1 MWLSN
6 RRIFLAFGGAFVAGC
21 ALQPANQMQSVD
33 RILSAITLETPRDRR
48 SFYFRNALAD
58 RLGASDPAPR
68 YGLSYQL
75 STAASRSAIAP
86 DGRSL
91 RQQVE
96 GSVTFML
103 RDLTNNTVVYTQ
115 SRRAFVLW
123 CGMKL
128 NGRDISALVAKPDD
142 RTPAVLFYGADAMRV
157 ALKREEYLKN
167 LLGPNADEEM
177 RLARFSASELKKEP
191 AMLQDALKAQGFF
204 PGQRAVFIEEAA
216 DAVSKIVMDGIDAS
230 EAGDATIV
238 VTAGQLKPSSSLRK
252 GFEGHSSAKCA
263 PIYDNPPTRAEI
275 EADLKK
281 AGLAHVPMDAMDT
294 LNALARDLEPGD
306 FRQTLE
312 KLALYKYGDYTAV
325 STQDIE
331 ACAPTSAEAE
341 LDDILNIVA
350 SGRADQIGPVM
361 KRLKDQGMQPV
372 TLTIGAA
379 RHFKTLFSAASD
391 PGGAAN
397 GVGKL
402 RPPVYGPRRD
412 MIVHQ
417 AQQWGGRKL
426 QEALTVLTDL
436 DLQLR
441 SAGQRAPAMELVERS
456 LIRLAMMA
464 RR

>member
-1 MWLSN
+1 MYGFSPN
-6 RRIFLAFGGAFVAGC
+6 VR
-21 ALQPANQMQSVD
+21 
-33 RILSAITLETPRDRR
+33 ET
-48 SFYFRNALAD
+48 
-58 RLGASDPAPR
+58 
-68 YGLSYQL
+68 
-75 STAASRSAIAP
+75 
-86 DGRSL
+86 
-91 RQQVE
+91 
-96 GSVTFML
+96 
-103 RDLTNNTVVYTQ
+103 
-115 SRRAFVLW
+115 
-123 CGMKL
+123 
-128 NGRDISALVAKPDD
+128 
-142 RTPAVLFYGADAMRV
+142 
-157 ALKREEYLKN
+157 
-167 LLGPNADEEM
+167 
-177 RLARFSASELKKEP
+177 
-191 AMLQDALKAQGFF
+191 
-204 PGQRAVFIEEAA
+204 
-216 DAVSKIVMDGIDAS
+216 
-230 EAGDATIV
+230 
-238 VTAGQLKPSSSLRK
+238 
-252 GFEGHSSAKCA
+252 
-263 PIYDNPPTRAEI
+263 
-275 EADLKK
+275 
-281 AGLAHVPMDAMDT
+281 
-294 LNALARDLEPGD
+294 
-306 FRQTLE
+306 
-312 KLALYKYGDYTAV
+312 ALYKYGDDTAV

-372 TLTIGAA
+372 TLTIGVA

>member
-1 MWLSN
+1 
-6 RRIFLAFGGAFVAGC
+6 
-21 ALQPANQMQSVD
+21 
-33 RILSAITLETPRDRR
+33 
-48 SFYFRNALAD
+48 
-58 RLGASDPAPR
+58 
-68 YGLSYQL
+68 
-75 STAASRSAIAP
+75 
-86 DGRSL
+86 
-91 RQQVE
+91 
-96 GSVTFML
+96 
-103 RDLTNNTVVYTQ
+103 
-115 SRRAFVLW
+115 
-123 CGMKL
+123 MKL
-128 NGRDISALVAKPDD
+128 NGRDISSLVAKPDD

-167 LLGPNADEEM
+167 LLGAHADEEM
-177 RLARFSASELKKEP
+177 RLARFSSSELKKEP

-216 DAVSKIVMDGIDAS
+216 DAVSKIVLDGIAAW
-230 EAGDATIV
+230 EQGDATIV

-252 GFEGHSSAKCA
+252 GFETHASAKCA

-281 AGLAHVPMDAMDT
+281 AGLTHISMDAMDT

-312 KLALYKYGDYTAV
+312 KLALYKYGDDTPV
-325 STQDIE
+325 STPDIE

-361 KRLKDQGMQPV
+361 TRLKDQGMQPV

-379 RHFKTLFSAASD
+379 RHFKTLFTAASD

-412 MIVHQ
+412 MIVRQ
-417 AQQWGGRKL
+417 AQHWGGRKL
-426 QEALTVLTDL
+426 QDALSILTDL

>member
-1 MWLSN
+1 
-6 RRIFLAFGGAFVAGC
+6 
-21 ALQPANQMQSVD
+21 
-33 RILSAITLETPRDRR
+33 
-48 SFYFRNALAD
+48 
-58 RLGASDPAPR
+58 
-68 YGLSYQL
+68 
-75 STAASRSAIAP
+75 
-86 DGRSL
+86 
-91 RQQVE
+91 
-96 GSVTFML
+96 
-103 RDLTNNTVVYTQ
+103 
-115 SRRAFVLW
+115 
-123 CGMKL
+123 
-128 NGRDISALVAKPDD
+128 
-142 RTPAVLFYGADAMRV
+142 
-157 ALKREEYLKN
+157 
-167 LLGPNADEEM
+167 
-177 RLARFSASELKKEP
+177 
-191 AMLQDALKAQGFF
+191 
-204 PGQRAVFIEEAA
+204 VFIEEAA
-216 DAVSKIVMDGIDAS
+216 DAVSKIVMDGIAAW
-230 EAGDATIV
+230 EQGDATIV

-281 AGLAHVPMDAMDT
+281 AGLTHVPMDAMDT

-312 KLALYKYGDYTAV
+312 KLALYKYDDDTAV
-325 STQDIE
+325 STRDIE

-391 PGGAAN
+391 PSGTAS

-412 MIVHQ
+412 MIVRQ
-417 AQQWGGRKL
+417 AQHWGERKL
-426 QEALTVLTDL
+426 QIALTVLTDL

-464 RR
+464 QR

>member
-1 MWLSN
+1 
-6 RRIFLAFGGAFVAGC
+6 
-21 ALQPANQMQSVD
+21 
-33 RILSAITLETPRDRR
+33 
-48 SFYFRNALAD
+48 
-58 RLGASDPAPR
+58 
-68 YGLSYQL
+68 
-75 STAASRSAIAP
+75 
-86 DGRSL
+86 
-91 RQQVE
+91 
-96 GSVTFML
+96 
-103 RDLTNNTVVYTQ
+103 
-115 SRRAFVLW
+115 
-123 CGMKL
+123 MKL
-128 NGRDISALVAKPDD
+128 NGRDISALVTKPDD

-216 DAVSKIVMDGIDAS
+216 DAVSKIVMDGIAAW
-230 EAGDATIV
+230 EQGDATIV

-312 KLALYKYGDYTAV
+312 KLALYKYGDDTAV
-325 STQDIE
+325 STEDIE
-331 ACAPTSAEAE
+331 ACAPAAAEAE

-412 MIVHQ
+412 MIVRQ
-417 AQQWGGRKL
+417 AQHWGGRKL

>member
-1 MWLSN
+1 
-6 RRIFLAFGGAFVAGC
+6 
-21 ALQPANQMQSVD
+21 
-33 RILSAITLETPRDRR
+33 
-48 SFYFRNALAD
+48 
-58 RLGASDPAPR
+58 
-68 YGLSYQL
+68 
-75 STAASRSAIAP
+75 
-86 DGRSL
+86 
-91 RQQVE
+91 
-96 GSVTFML
+96 
-103 RDLTNNTVVYTQ
+103 
-115 SRRAFVLW
+115 
-123 CGMKL
+123 MKL
-128 NGRDISALVAKPDD
+128 NGRDISALVARPDD
-142 RTPAVLFYGADAMRV
+142 RIPAVLFYGADAMRV

-204 PGQRAVFIEEAA
+204 SGKRAVFIEEAA
-216 DAVSKIVMDGIDAS
+216 DAVSKIVMDGIAAW
-230 EAGDATIV
+230 EQGDATIV

-252 GFEGHSSAKCA
+252 GFERHSSAKCA

-281 AGLAHVPMDAMDT
+281 AGLAHVSMDAMDT

-312 KLALYKYGDYTAV
+312 KLALYKYGDDTAV
-325 STQDIE
+325 STRDIE

-350 SGRADQIGPVM
+350 SGRTDQIGPVM

-391 PGGAAN
+391 RDGAAN

-402 RPPVYGPRRD
+402 RPPIYGPRRD
-412 MIVHQ
+412 MIVRQ
-417 AQQWGGRKL
+417 AKHWGERKL
-426 QEALTVLTDL
+426 QVALTVLTDL

-464 RR
+464 QR

>member
-1 MWLSN
+1 
-6 RRIFLAFGGAFVAGC
+6 
-21 ALQPANQMQSVD
+21 
-33 RILSAITLETPRDRR
+33 
-48 SFYFRNALAD
+48 
-58 RLGASDPAPR
+58 
-68 YGLSYQL
+68 
-75 STAASRSAIAP
+75 
-86 DGRSL
+86 
-91 RQQVE
+91 
-96 GSVTFML
+96 
-103 RDLTNNTVVYTQ
+103 
-115 SRRAFVLW
+115 
-123 CGMKL
+123 MKL
-128 NGRDISALVAKPDD
+128 NGRDISALVAKPDN

-167 LLGPNADEEM
+167 LLGPNADEEI

-216 DAVSKIVMDGIDAS
+216 DAVSKIVMDGIAAW
-230 EAGDATIV
+230 EQGDATIV

-252 GFEGHSSAKCA
+252 GFERHSSAKCA
-263 PIYDNPPTRAEI
+263 PIYDNSPTRAEI

-281 AGLAHVPMDAMDT
+281 AGLVHVPMDAMDT

-312 KLALYKYGDYTAV
+312 KLALYKYGDDTAV

-331 ACAPTSAEAE
+331 ACAPTSAEAD

-361 KRLKDQGMQPV
+361 KRLKDQGIQPV

-391 PGGAAN
+391 PSGAAN

-412 MIVHQ
+412 MIVRQ
-417 AQQWGGRKL
+417 AQHWGGRKL
-426 QEALTVLTDL
+426 QDALTVLTDL

-441 SAGQRAPAMELVERS
+441 SARQRAPAMELVERS